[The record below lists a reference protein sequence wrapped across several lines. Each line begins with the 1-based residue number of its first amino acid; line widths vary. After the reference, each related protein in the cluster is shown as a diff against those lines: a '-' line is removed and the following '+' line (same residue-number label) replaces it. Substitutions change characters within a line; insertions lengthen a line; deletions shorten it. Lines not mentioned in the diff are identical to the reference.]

1 MVGRIEDVGLDR
13 QIAVHEFRR
22 LGTVGKDS
30 THLGRG
36 QEYVLWPLGREK
48 TPDSLLAT
56 EIQLLAGADNE
67 VVVAVLAQPPANRRT
82 HQAAMA
88 GDENP
93 GRLIHSFPSA
103 RPAGPLQAA
112 GTSYRGGC
120 ARGPGLWL
128 RRSCDTCGASARPAA
143 TLARRTRHAQLRF
156 PCLSP
161 LTGRLRP
168 ATQSRQRGRR
178 RGHPPT
184 AASAARLRCAAR
196 AHSPA
201 SGSA

>member
-22 LGTVGKDS
+22 LGTIGKDS
-30 THLGRG
+30 TYLSRG
-36 QEYVLWPLGREK
+36 QEYVFGPLGREK
-48 TPDSLLAT
+48 TPDSLLVAQ
-56 EIQLLAGADNE
+56 IQRLARADNQ

-82 HQAAMA
+82 HQAIMA

-93 GRLIHSFPSA
+93 GRLIHSSLSA

-120 ARGPGLWL
+120 ARGPRLWP
-128 RRSCDTCGASARPAA
+128 RRSCDTCGASVRPAA
-143 TLARRTRHAQLRF
+143 TRVRRTRHAQLRF

-161 LTGRLRP
+161 WTGRLRP
-168 ATQSRQRGRR
+168 ATPS
-178 RGHPPT
+178 
-184 AASAARLRCAAR
+184 
-196 AHSPA
+196 
-201 SGSA
+201 